1 MSKPHCAKGHDSGIG
16 WSSAAGACGWDMN
29 HWQALHLQTM
39 SFASLIAVNQ

>member
-16 WSSAAGACGWDMN
+16 WSSAAGACGQDAN
-29 HWQALHLQTM
+29 LWQALNLWTM